1 MTPTTEELAASK
13 PSDDEKTW
21 GLVAHVSAML
31 SLFFGPLIVL
41 LIKGN
46 ESKWVRS
53 QAIEALN
60 FSITLTIGYVIS
72 VGLTLVFIGPC
83 VMVMLALTGLVLHV
97 LAGVKAFQGGVYR
110 YPLSLRL
117 IKE

>member
-1 MTPTTEELAASK
+1 MTPTAQHLAASQ
-13 PSDDEKTW
+13 PTEEERNW
-21 GLVAHVSAML
+21 GLAAHVLAMV
-31 SLFFGPLIVL
+31 SLFFGPLLVL

-46 ESKWVRS
+46 ESKWVKS

-72 VGLTLVFIGPC
+72 VPLTFLVVGFCMMIALGLMGV
-83 VMVMLALTGLVLHV
+83 VLHV
-97 LAGVKAFQGGVYR
+97 VAGVKAFQGEVYR
-110 YPLSLRL
+110 YPFALRL